1 MNGVTDG
8 ITDGVEWNDLIHSVK
23 AMLTCCKSCPD
34 LYGEMRLSFEYQS
47 LIEN

>member
-1 MNGVTDG
+1 MGRLDDGATDRA
-8 ITDGVEWNDLIHSVK
+8 EWDDLIHSVK